1 MALDWGILHWIQNN
15 ISCPFLDAVVPKLTM
30 LGNAG
35 IIWILAGVLLLCTK
49 KYRRQGALVLVGLLA
64 GLLVGNVALKHLVA
78 RSRPCWLDPSGAAFD
93 RHADGLLVPFG
104 THAVLDDRR
113 NDFGKDRQAFRLC
126 RHFSRGAHRPVAAVP
141 VRPLPDRRVCRS
153 AAGSSD
159 RRADV
164 PLWRK
169 AARQNFPQAKAI
181 KKPRTPFQNGVRG
194 LYILGIYTFFAAR
207 NKFGGAGKRFSR
219 SSTANP
225 ASVTDRSSE
234 RIVSNAT

>member
-1 MALDWGILHWIQNN
+1 MCIRDRCCAQASRRAL
-15 ISCPFLDAVVPKLTM
+15 A
-30 LGNAG
+30 A
-35 IIWILAGVLLLCTK
+35 
-49 KYRRQGALVLVGLLA
+49 LLA
-64 GLLVGNVALKHLVA
+64 
-78 RSRPCWLDPSGAAFD
+78 RSLRAAFD
-93 RHADGLLVPFG
+93 RHADGLLVPLG

-113 NDFGKDRQAFRLC
+113 DDPDEDRPAFRLC
-126 RHFSRGAHRPVAAVP
+126 CHSARGAHRPVAAVA
-141 VRPLPDRRVCRS
+141 VRPLPERRVCRS
-153 AAGSSD
+153 TVGSSD

-225 ASVTDRSSE
+225 ASATDRSSE

>member
-1 MALDWGILHWIQNN
+1 MALDWGILHWIQNT
-15 ISCPFLDAVVPKLTM
+15 IACPFLDAVVPKLTM

-49 KYRRQGALVLVGLLA
+49 KYRRQGALVLMGLLV

-78 RSRPCWLDPSGAAFD
+78 RSRPCWLDPSVQ
-93 RHADGLLVPFG
+93 LLIATPTDYSFPSG
-104 THAVLDDRR
+104 HAVLDDCR
-113 NDFGKDRQAFRLC
+113 NDPDEDRPAFRLC
-126 RHFSRGAHRPVAAVP
+126 CHSARGAHRPVAAVP
-141 VRPLPDRRVCRS
+141 VRPLPERRVCRS

-159 RRADV
+159 RRTDV

-219 SSTANP
+219 SSTAKP